1 MNTSVK
7 DDGYNYIYSELVED
21 SDDILGIIAYS
32 FYKQQKIEFIRAFQ
46 EKHSRHPSD
55 DELKVF
61 YITSNSPASFASYKT
76 KAEVLAREF
85 VDAVVGEQ
93 LQEMQEKSDFELTK
107 RVKNLRPNFWQGVAQ
122 NIFASLLFVLLIG
135 VVLFVSWS
143 SKYGATQ
150 AVEQVIGVEIRDKDS
165 TSSQKISPV
174 K

>member
-1 MNTSVK
+1 MNKSVK

-46 EKHSRHPSD
+46 DKQNRHPSD

-93 LQEMQEKSDFELTK
+93 LQEMQEKSDLELTK
-107 RVKNLRPNFWQGVAQ
+107 RVKSLRPNFWQGVAQ

-135 VVLFVSWS
+135 VVLFLAWS

-150 AVEQVIGVEIRDKDS
+150 AVEQIMGVEIRDKDS
-165 TSSQKISPV
+165 ASSQKSLP
-174 K
+174 